1 MRRSW
6 LACTFAI
13 ATTTSAC
20 SSSDGGTTNVDARA
34 GDSAIVVDAA
44 ADVESDRP
52 TGEVGDDARIDASTD
67 APIDVPI
74 DATTKTRVYGV
85 TTDSIDALPDI
96 VASLSALP
104 HRPTTRIVFDEV
116 PASTYLDAAR
126 QIHVVSDVMGELMD
140 SFYMKNFTLD
150 QSNARTDEY
159 LLTLWG
165 EVDVWE
171 IGNEINGD
179 WLGDTA
185 SVVAKV
191 TSTFEKVRAKAG
203 KTALTL
209 YWFEPTCLPD
219 AAHEMFGWVD
229 ANVPASMKDG
239 LDWVLVS
246 YYEED
251 CGGARPDWPTIF
263 HRLALAFPKS
273 KIGFGEVGIKDPASK
288 AAYLARYYGTAI
300 DEPSWI
306 GGHFW
311 WYFHQDMVPK
321 TQPLFTVLATAMA
334 TEP

>member
-1 MRRSW
+1 VRR
-6 LACTFAI
+6 LAVLASS
-13 ATTTSAC
+13 AMLVAC
-20 SSSDGGTTNVDARA
+20 SSSASSDATDARA
-34 GDSAIVVDAA
+34 TDAADTSVVDAS
-44 ADVESDRP
+44 SD
-52 TGEVGDDARIDASTD
+52 VGDST
-67 APIDVPI
+67 
-74 DATTKTRVYGV
+74 TTKTRVYGV
-85 TTDSIDALPDI
+85 TTDSIDAVDDV
-96 VASLSALP
+96 VAALAALP
-104 HRPTTRIVFDEV
+104 HRPTTRVVFDEV
-116 PASTYLDAAR
+116 PASDYVDATTK
-126 QIHVVSDVMGELMD
+126 IHVVSDVMGELCD
-140 SFYMKNFTLD
+140 SFYMKDFTPAQAD
-150 QSNARTDEY
+150 ARTDEY

-185 SVVAKV
+185 SVVTKM
-191 TSTFEKVRAKAG
+191 TSTFDKVRAKSG

-219 AAHEMFGWVD
+219 AAHEMFTWVD
-229 ANVPASMKDG
+229 ANVPVSMKDG
-239 LDWVLVS
+239 LDWVLIS

-288 AAYLARYYGTAI
+288 ADYLKRYYGTAI
-300 DEPSWI
+300 DEPAWI

-321 TQPLFTVLATAMA
+321 TQPLFDVLSTTMA
-334 TEP
+334 SEP